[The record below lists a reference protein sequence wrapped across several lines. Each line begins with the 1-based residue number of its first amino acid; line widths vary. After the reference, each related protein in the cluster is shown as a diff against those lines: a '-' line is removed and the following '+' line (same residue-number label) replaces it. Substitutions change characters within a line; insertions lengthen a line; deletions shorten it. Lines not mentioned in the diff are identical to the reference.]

1 MTLKE
6 EEEREEQ
13 EEVSEGEYSIDSD
26 VNFVSLIHFLHIYSS
41 LLPDLD
47 AQLCLGNT
55 QDFSP
60 VHLRHFFLYCA
71 DETLL
76 TRPFTHFLKWINQR
90 QFSPS
95 IFKCLQREYRRRD
108 LDVPPFLEDL
118 GEAALMVTLT
128 IEQRVRL
135 MHDLLCVFIPWN
147 GDAFR
152 ELCSNR
158 EFSPEH
164 SRLPTFSSLCIV
176 SDRFLYDSNSW
187 TLLAFDKLSWE
198 SFFVDADRN
207 PLLKSRKPAAKS
219 ALSDLR
225 KLLPDVL
232 EQCRFDEKCHRE
244 LELRVLQERRKRS
257 PRVTER
263 FARREALERLGK
275 RRPPVDVPPATPPT
289 KKRNSRED
297 RMAKREQVK
306 VMQQLHLA
314 DDDDISNDPEETAE
328 EFESKDEYDDEGEY
342 EVVDDKELMSSSSQV
357 EDEDD
362 DDHEDELINVVST
375 SSPVKKVI
383 LRLNPSND
391 DEIIT
396 ADSAPLVSVNDAT
409 NEPANSIEVVGTHN
423 GDTTNNLE
431 FMAINQNYIEL
442 NKDALNTTKSVQPF
456 LLEPNIDQQPKIEHE
471 QDILM
476 EALLQAAAS
485 SDPIRPQRHSE

>member
-275 RRPPVDVPPATPPT
+275 RRPPVELAVTPPI

-297 RMAKREQVK
+297 RMAKREQLK
-306 VMQQLHLA
+306 VMQQLQLA
-314 DDDDISNDPEETAE
+314 DDDDNSNGSEEMAE
-328 EFESKDEYDDEGEY
+328 EFESKDEFDEEEEGDY

-391 DEIIT
+391 DEII
-396 ADSAPLVSVNDAT
+396 SAPLESVNDAT
-409 NEPANSIEVVGTHN
+409 NGSANSIEVVGTHN
-423 GDTTNNLE
+423 GDATNNLE
-431 FMAINQNYIEL
+431 VMAINQNYIEL
-442 NKDALNTTKSVQPF
+442 NKDTKSVQPS
-456 LLEPNIDQQPKIEHE
+456 LLEPKIDQEPKIEHE
-471 QDILM
+471 EDILM